1 MGNITLQSVV
11 VKAKT
16 ASIKKNIQSDILNDN
31 KQKIKKMKQYMK
43 DSKGKNV
50 TALNEQ
56 LDKESQL
63 VNGLGDLLTDIMEYI
78 DIICDDF
85 EQLDRNYAGKKV
97 NG

>member
-16 ASIKKNIQSDILNDN
+16 AAIKKNIQSDILNDN
-31 KQKIKKMKQYMK
+31 KQKIKKLKKYVK
-43 DSKGKNV
+43 DSKGQNV
-50 TALNEQ
+50 TALKDQ

-63 VNGLGDLLTDIMEYI
+63 VNGLGDLLTDMAEYI
-78 DIICDDF
+78 DMVCDDF
-85 EQLDRNYAGKKV
+85 EQLDRSYAVKKV